1 MTILSG
7 MKKEF
12 PAPSVKDW
20 EHGKKGLYN
29 STGIIIRIST

>member
-12 PAPSVKDW
+12 PVPSVKDC

-29 STGIIIRIST
+29 STGITIRIST